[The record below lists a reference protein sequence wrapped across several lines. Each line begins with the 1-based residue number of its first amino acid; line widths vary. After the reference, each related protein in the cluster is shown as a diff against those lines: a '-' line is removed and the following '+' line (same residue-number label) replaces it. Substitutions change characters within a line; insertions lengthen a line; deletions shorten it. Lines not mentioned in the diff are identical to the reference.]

1 MTNVPQDPDLPPPGT
16 FLKERLF
23 RLPLRGVVG
32 IAVCGV
38 AFLGATNDC
47 HYEHPHLPPLRH
59 FVTPVSAPIEGSCR
73 HCRLWGVFLATNDRH
88 YEYLLS
94 VIYFCILLTVYHRLI
109 CRSDNSAAADNFFKS
124 MCAPADNS

>member
-1 MTNVPQDPDLPPPGT
+1 MGDKYHHSVTSCHLSS
-16 FLKERLF
+16 R
-23 RLPLRGVVG
+23 RG
-32 IAVCGV
+32 
-38 AFLGATNDC
+38 F
-47 HYEHPHLPPLRH
+47 
-59 FVTPVSAPIEGSCR
+59 SAPNEGSCR
-73 HCRLWGVFLATNDRH
+73 HCRLWGGFFATYDRH